1 MSIISWMILGFLAGA
16 IAKLIYPG
24 YQGGG
29 FFATTGLG
37 VLGAIVGGYL
47 GPFLLY
53 GRTAGAVLTSTIS
66 IHSVGFAVFGAI
78 ILIFLW
84 EFIAKQKS

>member
-1 MSIISWMILGFLAGA
+1 MSIVSWMILGFLAGA

-53 GRTAGAVLTSTIS
+53 GRTAATLTSTIS
-66 IHSVGFAVFGAI
+66 IYSVGFAVFGAI
-78 ILIFLW
+78 ILIFFW
-84 EFIAKQKS
+84 EFLAKRKG